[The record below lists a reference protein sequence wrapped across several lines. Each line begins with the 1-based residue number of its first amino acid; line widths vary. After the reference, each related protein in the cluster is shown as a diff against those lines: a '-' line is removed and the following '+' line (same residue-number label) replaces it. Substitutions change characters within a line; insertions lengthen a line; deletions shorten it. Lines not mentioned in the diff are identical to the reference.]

1 MKPLRLPSRVDIHT
15 AYEAGEE
22 AVVQLVTDLVEM
34 FVGLLGQQQAVIE
47 QLEARVQALEDQIAK
62 NSRNSGKPPSSD
74 GLKKPRPQSLR
85 KSSGKKSGGQ
95 PGHPGQTLK
104 AVTEPDQVEVHPVNE
119 CQHCQAI
126 LTGVA
131 VSGYDQRQVFDLP
144 LVRLEVT
151 EHRAEIKVCPAC
163 GELTTAAFPGE
174 VSQPVQYGPRV
185 RAQAVYFNQQH
196 FISLDRTTEIFADL
210 YGHRLAEDTIISAGA
225 AVAEQIVPVNAAAKA
240 QLMAAPE
247 PVHFDETGMAVMGR
261 LQWIHVACTD
271 RLTYLAVH
279 PNRGRKALDA
289 IDILPQRQGKAVH
302 DDYHSYFQYP
312 DLDHAL
318 CNAHHLRRL
327 IFIHERYQQPWA
339 EAMAKLLLEIKA
351 TVDRAKQ
358 QGLLTLPTPQLTRF
372 EARYRDLLTEGFKLN
387 PPPEPTQSRPKK
399 RGRVGQS
406 PPKNLLDWLQ
416 GHQAEVLAFMYDFK
430 VPFDNN
436 QAERD
441 LRMVKLKQKVSG
453 CFRSEQGAK
462 LFCQIRSYISTAR
475 KNGQNVL
482 EALRLALLGSPY
494 YPPVLQSSA

>member
-1 MKPLRLPSRVDIHT
+1 MKPLRLPSRADIHT
-15 AYEAGEE
+15 ATEAGEE

-34 FVGLLGQQQAVIE
+34 FVGLLSQQQAVIE

-74 GLKKPRPQSLR
+74 GLKKPRPRSLR
-85 KSSGKKSGGQ
+85 QSSGKKSGGQ

-104 AVTEPDQVEVHPVNE
+104 AVTAPDQVEVHPVNQCE
-119 CQHCQAI
+119 HGQAS
-126 LTGVA
+126 LTSVA
-131 VSGYDQRQVFDLP
+131 VAGYDQRQVFDLP
-144 LVRLEVT
+144 VVRLVVT
-151 EHRAEIKVCPAC
+151 EHRVEIKVCPAC
-163 GELTTAAFPGE
+163 GELTTAAFPRE
-174 VSQPVQYGPRV
+174 ISQPVQYGPRL
-185 RAQAVYFNQQH
+185 RAQAVYFNQHH
-196 FISLDRTTEIFADL
+196 FIPLDRTAEIFADL
-210 YGHRLAEDTIISAGA
+210 YGHSVAEGTIISAGE
-225 AVAEQIVPVNAAAKA
+225 AVAEQVAPVNAAAKA
-240 QLMAAPE
+240 QLIGTTE
-247 PVHFDETGMAVMGR
+247 PVHFDETGTAVMGR
-261 LQWIHVACTD
+261 LQWVHVACTD
-271 RLTYLAVH
+271 LLTYLAVH
-279 PNRGRKALDA
+279 AKRGRKALDA
-289 IDILPQRQGKAVH
+289 IGILPQRQGKAVH

-312 DLDHAL
+312 ALDHAL

-339 EAMAKLLLEIKA
+339 EAMAKLLLEIKS
-351 TVDRAKQ
+351 TLNTTKQ
-358 QGLLTLPTPQLTRF
+358 QNLLALPVAQLAQF
-372 EARYRDLLTEGFKLN
+372 EARYTDLLTEGFNLN
-387 PPPEPTQSRPKK
+387 PPPDPTQPRPKK

-416 GHQAEVLAFMYDFK
+416 RHQRDVLAFMYDFK

-494 YPPVLQSSA
+494 YPPVLQSTA